1 MRTLPDLDPRTVGDE
16 PVNLVEFL
24 LARLADDERIAL
36 EVIGAMGTGDGP
48 APYVDER
55 GRLVL
60 GDVGLAA
67 PVTAH
72 MLRHSPNRVLAE
84 AAAKRALIQRI
95 ENLELTGVIPVVRDS
110 VAGRIWA
117 LRILAQPYADH
128 ADFDP
133 AWRIEEGV

>member
-1 MRTLPDLDPRTVGDE
+1 M
-16 PVNLVEFL
+16 NLVEFL
-24 LARLADDERIAL
+24 LARLADDELIAL
-36 EVIGAMGTGDGP
+36 EVIGAMGSGDGP

-84 AAAKRALIQRI
+84 VAAKRALIRRI
-95 ENLELTGVIPVVRDS
+95 ESLELTGVIAVVRDS

-117 LRILAQPYADH
+117 LRVLAAPFVDH
-128 ADFDP
+128 PDFSGEWTP
-133 AWRIEEGV
+133 